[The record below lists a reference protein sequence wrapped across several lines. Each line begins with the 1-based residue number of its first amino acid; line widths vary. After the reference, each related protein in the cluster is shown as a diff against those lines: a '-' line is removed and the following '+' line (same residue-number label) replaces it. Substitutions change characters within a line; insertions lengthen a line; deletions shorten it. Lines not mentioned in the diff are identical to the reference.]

1 MHTVTLIDADGITR
15 QWTVRRGA
23 NSQRG
28 GGEITVGRLADITDP
43 AFGEC
48 ARELVTRHRDQ
59 LITAAQT
66 FDAFCRTVGD
76 IDHLTR
82 HLDTTFPGL
91 STHIHVDHTTLS
103 VVATLTTTAQATG
116 AVCGLITA
124 WLTDTGRT
132 ARLPHGVTVDLEPDD
147 LALTA
152 TFDQSHAEAFF
163 TWYSTTLQTAGTAAR
178 KQRAR

>member
-1 MHTVTLIDADGITR
+1 MTLIDADRINR
-15 QWTVRRGA
+15 QWAVRRGV

-28 GGEITVGRLADITDP
+28 GDEITVRRLADITDP

-59 LITAAQT
+59 LITAAAT

-82 HLDTTFPGL
+82 HLDTTIRGV
-91 STHIHVDHTTLS
+91 STHLHVDHTTLS

-116 AVCGLITA
+116 AVCSLITA
-124 WLTDTGRT
+124 WLTDTGR
-132 ARLPHGVTVDLEPDD
+132 AAQLPNGVTVDLDSDD

-152 TFDQSHAEAFF
+152 TFDQARAEAFF
-163 TWYSTTLQTAGTAAR
+163 TWYSTTRETAGTAAR

>member
-1 MHTVTLIDADGITR
+1 MTLIDADGINR

-28 GGEITVGRLADITDP
+28 GEEITVRRLADITDP

-59 LITAAQT
+59 LITAAAT

-91 STHIHVDHTTLS
+91 STQLHVDHTTLS
-103 VVATLTTTAQATG
+103 VVATLTTTAQAAG
-116 AVCGLITA
+116 AVCSLITA
-124 WLTDTGRT
+124 WLTDTGRA
-132 ARLPHGVTVDLEPDD
+132 ARLPNGVTVDLDPDD

-152 TFDQSHAEAFF
+152 TFDQAHAEAFF
-163 TWYSTTLQTAGTAAR
+163 TWVQHNPGNRRHAAR